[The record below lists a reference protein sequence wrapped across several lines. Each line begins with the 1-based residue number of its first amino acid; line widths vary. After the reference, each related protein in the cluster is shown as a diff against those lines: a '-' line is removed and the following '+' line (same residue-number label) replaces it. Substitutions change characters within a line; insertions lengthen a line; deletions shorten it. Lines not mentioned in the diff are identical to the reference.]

1 MKLPQR
7 KSQQH
12 RQQEAS
18 AGPGEILLR
27 RESVYEWFG
36 LSLGPARRLEF
47 ACGLLGLCNPL
58 ELRFLGA
65 CLEDLARRDCH
76 YLREPEARANSLP
89 PGGEGPLPRD
99 PQAELREPASRARLI
114 VHLALLGSEN
124 REAAARLFRLL
135 PSPTPGLPAED
146 ASPQER
152 EELLLLYTM
161 ASLHPAFSFHQ
172 RHTLRARLE
181 QLRAALDPAPSP
193 PHTPSPPT
201 EEHFP
206 HCDCL
211 PRHASCLLECTKSF
225 HDGSASHKAQREA
238 VHIEKITLK
247 GVHKRRAEKSVE
259 YTFNVTWSDC
269 SVTSVRKSHHDL
281 QQFLLM
287 LPKEL
292 SSDTFDKTILRAL
305 QQGSQKREDY
315 PHPELEP
322 VIRQLLSTAS
332 EDFLQNHKVHSFFHS
347 LAIDCLYPHHH
358 LSHSLKS
365 KTCEKFE
372 DSSEASS
379 PEDDVQPCT
388 VVRRKYTGKCPF
400 AKEKPQVAADTLNC
414 SSNGLKTMEPHH
426 RIGTLK
432 GQSLDI
438 GSGHET
444 CGETSSECYS
454 SPSSPQHEER
464 ESLESEDEKDR
475 GTDSEDSGKESRF
488 SGYSEINQSNAKSPA
503 LISALGNGDRRILE
517 DPLNRSKF
525 LPAPFMSALHCVI
538 HNGAPKP
545 EAAVTPPLPADV
557 KSFGTM
563 ATGPIARSPVRDPAA
578 VSTPVA
584 ADPEKSIDVL
594 TLPVPSPFLPHTV
607 PTGNPAVHLSIQR
620 MAVPSSKGIS
630 ESCSVNGSHQIPGNV
645 NIALQTSTFIP
656 AHSPSSFST
665 SLLAT
670 SDPVKKPVSQ
680 IVGPNQLCSHAEGNN
695 GTIPPPTNLKLVLPA
710 AGLAPAS
717 PTSPFTLSAAPL
729 PTSVLPSQN
738 TGVLNVTATTPSQ
751 PIAFGL
757 GQVQSTGPPA
767 VPTHTPG
774 PGPSP
779 SPALTHST
787 AQSDSTSYINAV
799 GNSSTNGTIL
809 PPQQMASGTCG
820 SCGRRCSCGTN
831 GSLHYFY
838 PSPIPGQVYR
848 VPQLFTLPSLCNGSY
863 LNQAPQSNGTQIP
876 FFLPQAPYANG
887 LMHDAVLGT
896 QTNYSMQQMAGF
908 PRYYPMYPTPSVVS
922 NTNGSGPKKNGSGS
936 GYSCGG
942 SGHYS
947 HDCKQPSMDASQ
959 QGNPESSQRTF

>member
-1 MKLPQR
+1 MLKMKLPQR

-12 RQQEAS
+12 RQQEA
-18 AGPGEILLR
+18 PGETLLR

-36 LSLGPARRLEF
+36 LNLGPARRLEF

-89 PGGEGPLPRD
+89 PGGEGPQPRD
-99 PQAELREPASRARLI
+99 PQSELREPASRARLI

-135 PSPTPGLPAED
+135 PAPTPGVPAED

-211 PRHASCLLECTKSF
+211 PRPASCLLECTKSF

-247 GVHKRRAEKSVE
+247 GVHKRRIEKSVE

-269 SVTSVRKSHHDL
+269 SVTSVRKSHQDL
-281 QQFLLM
+281 QKFLLM

-292 SSDTFDKTILRAL
+292 SSNAFDKTILQAL
-305 QQGSQKREDY
+305 QQGSHKREDN
-315 PHPELEP
+315 PPPELEP
-322 VIRQLLSTAS
+322 FIRHLLSSAS
-332 EDFLQNHKVHSFFHS
+332 ESFLQNHKVHSFFHS
-347 LAIDCLYPHHH
+347 LAIDSFYPHHN

-379 PEDDVQPCT
+379 PEDDLQPCT
-388 VVRRKYTGKCPF
+388 VVRRKYTGKCPY
-400 AKEKPQVAADTLNC
+400 AKEKTQVATDTLNC
-414 SSNGLKTMEPHH
+414 SSNGLKRTTETRHQ
-426 RIGTLK
+426 IGTLK
-432 GQSLDI
+432 
-438 GSGHET
+438 
-444 CGETSSECYS
+444 
-454 SPSSPQHEER
+454 
-464 ESLESEDEKDR
+464 

-488 SGYSEINQSNAKSPA
+488 SGYSAINQSNAKSPA
-503 LISALGNGDRRILE
+503 LISAMSNGDRSILE
-517 DPLNRSKF
+517 DPLNPSKF

-545 EAAVTPPLPADV
+545 EAAVTPPSSADV

-563 ATGPIARSPVRDPAA
+563 ATGPIARDPAA
-578 VSTPVA
+578 VSTPIA
-584 ADPEKSIDVL
+584 ADPDKPIDVL

-620 MAVPSSKGIS
+620 MAVPSPKGIS
-630 ESCSVNGSHQIPGNV
+630 ESCSVNGSHQLPGNM

-656 AHSPSSFST
+656 AHNPSSFST
-665 SLLAT
+665 TPHAT

-680 IVGPNQLCSHAEGNN
+680 IVGPNQLCSHVEGNN

-799 GNSSTNGTIL
+799 GNSSTNGTML

-838 PSPIPGQVYR
+838 PSPMPGQVYR

-876 FFLPQAPYANG
+876 FFLPQAPYGNG

-922 NTNGSGPKKNGSGS
+922 NTNGSGPKKNGSVS
-936 GYSCGG
+936 CYTCGG